1 MILKPQDLLVL
12 LKIIAKAGDA
22 WSYSSLAVELGM
34 SPAEVHSGV
43 KRAIRARLAVPGDSG
58 APARPVLRAL
68 EEFVIHGA
76 SYVFIA
82 EHGEIS
88 RGVATA
94 WAAPM
99 FGNDFAGTSELP
111 LVWPYPDGKS
121 RGQSLTPLYRAAPY
135 AALQDERLY
144 ELLALVDMLRIGR
157 ARERNLAEER
167 LRYRLNEYRGNAGS
181 TNNGEHEY

>member
-1 MILKPQDLLVL
+1 MVLKPQDLLVL

-22 WSYSSLAVELGM
+22 WGYGNLAVELGM
-34 SPAEVHSGV
+34 SSAEVHSGV
-43 KRAIRARLAVPGDSG
+43 KRAIRARLAVPGESG

-76 SYVFIA
+76 PYVFIA

-99 FGNDFAGTSELP
+99 FGNDFAETSELP
-111 LVWPYPDGKS
+111 LVWPHPEGKS

-135 AALQDERLY
+135 AAMQDERLY
-144 ELLALVDMLRIGR
+144 ELLALLDMLRVGR
-157 ARERNLAEER
+157 ARERNLAKER
-167 LRYRLNEYRGNAGS
+167 LAYRLNEYRGNAGRA
-181 TNNGEHEY
+181 NNGEQEY

>member
-1 MILKPQDLLVL
+1 MVLKPQDLLIL
-12 LKIIAKAGDA
+12 LKIIARAGDA
-22 WSYSSLAVELGM
+22 WSYGSLAVELAM

-43 KRAIRARLAVPGDSG
+43 KRAIRARLAMPGESG

-76 SYVFIA
+76 PYVFIA

-99 FGNDFAGTSELP
+99 FGNDFVETSELP
-111 LVWPYPDGKS
+111 LVWPHPDGKS

-157 ARERNLAEER
+157 ARERNLARER
-167 LRYRLNEYRGNAGS
+167 LKYRLTEYRENAGS
-181 TNNGEHEY
+181 ANHGEHEH

>member
-1 MILKPQDLLVL
+1 MGLKPQDLL
-12 LKIIAKAGDA
+12 KTFAKAGGV
-22 WSYSSLAVELGM
+22 WSYGGLAVELGM
-34 SPAEVHSGV
+34 SPAEVHSAV
-43 KRAIRARLAVPGDSG
+43 RRAIRARLAVPGEAG

-68 EEFVIHGA
+68 EEFVIPGA
-76 SYVFIA
+76 PYVCIA

-99 FGNDFAGTSELP
+99 FCNDFVDTSELP
-111 LVWPYPDGKS
+111 LIWPHADGKS

-135 AALQDERLY
+135 AALHDERLY

-157 ARERNLAEER
+157 ARERNLARER
-167 LRYRLNEYRGNAGS
+167 FRYRLNEYRDGLEGGN
-181 TNNGEHEY
+181 

>member
-1 MILKPQDLLVL
+1 
-12 LKIIAKAGDA
+12 
-22 WSYSSLAVELGM
+22 M

-43 KRAIRARLAVPGDSG
+43 KRAIRARLAMPGESG

-76 SYVFIA
+76 PYVFIA

-99 FGNDFAGTSELP
+99 FGNDFVETSELP
-111 LVWPYPDGKS
+111 LVWPHPDGKS
-121 RGQSLTPLYRAAPY
+121 RGKV
-135 AALQDERLY
+135 
-144 ELLALVDMLRIGR
+144 LLLFTGLRPMLRCRMSACTSCSRWWTCCGSVGH
-157 ARERNLAEER
+157 
-167 LRYRLNEYRGNAGS
+167 GNGIWPGS
-181 TNNGEHEY
+181 G

>member
-1 MILKPQDLLVL
+1 MVLKPQDLLIL
-12 LKIIAKAGDA
+12 LKILAKAGDA
-22 WSYSSLAVELGM
+22 WSYGSLAVELGM

-43 KRAIRARLAVPGDSG
+43 KRAIRARLAMPGESG

-76 SYVFIA
+76 PYVFIA

-99 FGNDFAGTSELP
+99 FGMILP
-111 LVWPYPDGKS
+111 LPVNCHWSGRIRMAKAEGKVLHLFTGP
-121 RGQSLTPLYRAAPY
+121 RP
-135 AALQDERLY
+135 
-144 ELLALVDMLRIGR
+144 MLRCGMSACTSYSRWWTCCGSVGHGNGIW
-157 ARERNLAEER
+157 
-167 LRYRLNEYRGNAGS
+167 LRSG
-181 TNNGEHEY
+181 